1 MRGKS
6 NNLKAKLLFHVMLYD
21 VELQMCRKLAVNISD
36 YIVNCKL
43 CCSLLEKYLFYFS
56 EENMSVRIRK

>member
-1 MRGKS
+1 
-6 NNLKAKLLFHVMLYD
+6 MLYD

-36 YIVNCKL
+36 YIVSCVVL
-43 CCSLLEKYLFYFS
+43 LLEKYLFYFS

>member
-1 MRGKS
+1 
-6 NNLKAKLLFHVMLYD
+6 MLYD

-36 YIVNCKL
+36 YIVSCKL